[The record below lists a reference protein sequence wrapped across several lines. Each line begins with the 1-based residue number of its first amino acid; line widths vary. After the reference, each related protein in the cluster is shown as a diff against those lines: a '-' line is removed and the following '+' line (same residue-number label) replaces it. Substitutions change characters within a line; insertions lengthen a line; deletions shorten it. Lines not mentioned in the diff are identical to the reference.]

1 MLSGAPPVPPSTE
14 VNVQVSKLFRTAPL
28 TPEETTRLDAA
39 LAGARA
45 VPPGKRCKINPRA
58 AAKQAAQLRPNSGPG
73 PSGWRNS
80 YIQAIAASPA
90 GTQALSLWATHW
102 SSGTIT
108 PKHAEIWTPSL
119 VRPFYKSDG
128 VSIRPVIC
136 SEALMK
142 YAVAAAMT
150 AMLPRMGA
158 AFGPRQY
165 GAGRAGGAE
174 RELYE
179 VRAKMRCQ
187 DTASTLPEDQWII
200 ATLDLTNAFGNV

>member
-1 MLSGAPPVPPSTE
+1 M
-14 VNVQVSKLFRTAPL
+14 QW
-28 TPEETTRLDAA
+28 TPESKVLVQGLTQPLATYYVPQMQAHGSQI
-39 LAGARA
+39 LAG
-45 VPPGKRCKINPRA
+45 VEPGQGGQTLGNIA
-58 AAKQAAQLRPNSGPG
+58 IFDLVAE
-73 PSGWRNS
+73 
-80 YIQAIAASPA
+80 AIAASPA

-108 PKHAEIWTPSL
+108 PKLAEIWTPSL

-158 AFGPRQY
+158 AFGPHQY

-179 VRAKMRCQ
+179 VRASMRCQ

-200 ATLDLTNAFGNV
+200 ATLDLTNAFGNVQWAHTLEVALRRCPAVAPMLAAM